1 MIEDIRIIRLC
12 NVLIL
17 QLIILSLSA
26 KMPALDQLDFLRIVW
41 RALKIPFLPKAK
53 IKAVKQRE
61 KFWEIDM
68 TKFEP

>member
-17 QLIILSLSA
+17 QLAILSLSA
-26 KMPALDQLDFLRIVW
+26 KMPALDQLDFLKVW
-41 RALKIPFLPKAK
+41 HALRIPFLPNAKMKAGK
-53 IKAVKQRE
+53 RQE